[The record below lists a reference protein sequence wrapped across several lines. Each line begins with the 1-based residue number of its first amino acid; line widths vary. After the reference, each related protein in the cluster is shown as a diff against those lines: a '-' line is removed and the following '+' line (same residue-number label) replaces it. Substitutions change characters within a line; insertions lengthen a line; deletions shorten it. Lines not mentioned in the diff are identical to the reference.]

1 MNLTSVRAGITEAL
15 QNINNLRIYEWIPS
29 QVSPPAA
36 VISLGTGQYDAD
48 LDEGMTVT
56 YGVLVML
63 TRADDQKGQAR
74 LDEFLGQGND
84 SVYQAIDT
92 NPTLGGSCD
101 SCRVTSWN
109 NPGTFNIGGI
119 EYLGVEINLEVLG

>member
-1 MNLTSVRAGITEAL
+1 MNLTSVRAGITDTL
-15 QNINNLRIYEWIPS
+15 QNIQNLRIYEWIPS

-36 VISLGTGQYDAD
+36 VISLGTGQYDTD

-84 SVYQAIDT
+84 SVYQVIDT
-92 NPTLGGSCD
+92 NPTLNESCD

-119 EYLGVEINLEVLG
+119 EYLGVEINLEVIG

>member
-48 LDEGMTVT
+48 LDEGMIVT